1 MQGQASDIA
10 IQAKEI
16 LKMRDFIN
24 QLYVKHC
31 NQDIKA
37 VEAAVE
43 RDTFMSANE
52 AMKWGLVDSI
62 LTKRQ
67 QL

>member
-1 MQGQASDIA
+1 
-10 IQAKEI
+10 
-16 LKMRDFIN
+16 MRDFIN